1 MAGIAT
7 KSFVEEMMVIMPVLI
22 RQMHTL
28 QADAVMRG
36 HITVPQFLVLDS
48 IVNRGPLKMSG
59 IAAELRVSTPA
70 ATGIVERMHMLGMVV
85 RRYDPKDRRVIRI
98 AVTPKGKKIVRTLR
112 SDRGRM
118 IGELFGR
125 LSARERASYLKILK
139 KILKKVHD
147 GITKQGRS

>member
-7 KSFVEEMMVIMPVLI
+7 KSFVQEMMVVMPALVRGMHRL
-22 RQMHTL
+22 QM
-28 QADAVMRG
+28 DAVMCG

-59 IAAELRVSTPA
+59 IAAELRVSTAA
-70 ATGIVERMHMLGMVV
+70 ATGIVERLHVLGMVT

-98 AVTPKGKKIVRTLR
+98 AVTPKGRKIVKTLCSER
-112 SDRGRM
+112 SRM
-118 IGELFGR
+118 IGRLFGR
-125 LSARERASYLKILK
+125 LTAGERASYLKIVK

-147 GITKQGRS
+147 GIGKKDHS